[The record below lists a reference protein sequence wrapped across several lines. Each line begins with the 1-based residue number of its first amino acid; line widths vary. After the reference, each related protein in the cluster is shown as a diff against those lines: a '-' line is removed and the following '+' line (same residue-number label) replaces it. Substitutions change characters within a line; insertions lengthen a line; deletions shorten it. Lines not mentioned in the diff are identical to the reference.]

1 MWAGLSTDRP
11 DGTTAEFPAA
21 VVPDAVLSDPVAE
34 KRWRQRFLAARH
46 SMPQP
51 ARDNPQRAVFVSN
64 ASGVYE
70 LYCADLSG
78 DAPEYWQCTDREDG
92 TTLGTLSANG
102 MGLWWFDDDA
112 GDEFGSWMAQPF
124 GSPPGSAGEALPG
137 VAPGY
142 PAGLEVGQRV
152 VLAGFTDDD
161 GTRIHSRRDGGD
173 LAVVYRNAADASVA
187 ALSRDESLWALSH
200 SERGDV
206 RYPAIRVFAIGAP
219 GSPVADS
226 SELVVGEL
234 DDGDGKGLYA
244 IEFSPV
250 HGDNRLLV
258 GHERRRR
265 EELLIW
271 DPVGG
276 EVTELAID
284 LPGQLSGTFSDD
296 ASAVIVTHQHEGRS
310 ELYRYHLKSKA
321 LHRIPTPVGV
331 IDAAVTRPDGGVW
344 YRHSSGARPA
354 ANYTLAGPVALGLE
368 SGSADRLLD
377 PPGEPA
383 PDSEPL
389 TDLWVDGPGGRIHV
403 FVATPAGSDPVA
415 PKGFTN
421 TPRRAAFLVHGG
433 PEAADDDSF
442 DAERSAWLDAGFTVV
457 QVNYRGSSGYGSGWR
472 DAISERIGHTELAD
486 LAAVQD
492 HLIRLGV
499 VDADACV
506 LVGASWGGFLT
517 LLGLGAQP
525 SRWAVG
531 VAGVPVAD
539 YPAAYQQEMEPLR
552 SYDRALFGGSPD
564 EVPDKYVDSS
574 PLSWIDGVRAPL
586 AVLFGQNDP
595 RCPAG
600 QVENYLRALTQRG
613 NDFVVYSYDA
623 GHGSM
628 VVDERIRQVALSVR
642 FALDQLGAAA
652 GRP

>member
-1 MWAGLSTDRP
+1 MSTEQP
-11 DGTTAEFPAA
+11 DSTAEFPAA
-21 VVPDAVLSDPVAE
+21 TVPDAALDDSAAE
-34 KRWRQRFLAARH
+34 KRWRQRFLATRH

-51 ARDNPQRAVFVSN
+51 VRDNPQRAVFISN
-64 ASGVYE
+64 ATGVYE
-70 LYCADLSG
+70 LYCAELG
-78 DAPEYWQCTDREDG
+78 GATPEYWQCTEREDG

-161 GTRIHSRRDGGD
+161 GTRIHARRNGGD
-173 LAVVYRNAADASVA
+173 IEVVYRNAADASVA

-206 RYPAIRVFAIGAP
+206 RYPAIRVLAIGTGSGEQADGP
-219 GSPVADS
+219 GT
-226 SELVVGEL
+226 VVGEL

-250 HGDNRLLV
+250 PGDNRLLV
-258 GHERRRR
+258 GHERRGRD
-265 EELLIW
+265 ELLIW
-271 DPVGG
+271 DPVDGQ
-276 EVTELAID
+276 VSELPID
-284 LPGQLSGTFSDD
+284 LPGQLSGAFSDD
-296 ASAVIVTHQHEGRS
+296 GTAVIVVHQHEGRS
-310 ELYRYHLKSKA
+310 ELFRYHLTSKA
-321 LHRIPTPVGV
+321 LHRIPTPAGV
-331 IDAAVTRPDGGVW
+331 LDTAVARPDGGVW
-344 YRHSSGARPA
+344 YRHSSGAQPA
-354 ANYTLAGPVALGLE
+354 ASYALAGPVALGLE
-368 SGSADRLLD
+368 SGAPTRLLD

-383 PDSEPL
+383 PESQPL

-403 FVATPAGSDPVA
+403 FVATPPGENPLSA
-415 PKGFTN
+415 KGFTN

-433 PEAADDDSF
+433 PEDVDDDSF
-442 DAERSAWLDAGFTVV
+442 DAERAAWLDAGFTVV
-457 QVNYRGSSGYGSGWR
+457 QVNYRGSSGYGSQWR
-472 DAISERIGHTELAD
+472 DALSARVGHTELAD

-492 HLIRLGV
+492 HLIRWGV
-499 VDADACV
+499 VDAEQCV

-531 VAGVPVAD
+531 IAGVPVAD

-564 EVPDKYVDSS
+564 DVPDKYIDSS
-574 PLSWIDGVRAPL
+574 PLSWIEQVRAPL
-586 AVLFGQNDP
+586 AVLFGRNDP

-600 QVENYLRALTQRG
+600 QVENYLHALTRQG

-642 FALDQLGAAA
+642 FALDKLREAA
-652 GRP
+652 RRS